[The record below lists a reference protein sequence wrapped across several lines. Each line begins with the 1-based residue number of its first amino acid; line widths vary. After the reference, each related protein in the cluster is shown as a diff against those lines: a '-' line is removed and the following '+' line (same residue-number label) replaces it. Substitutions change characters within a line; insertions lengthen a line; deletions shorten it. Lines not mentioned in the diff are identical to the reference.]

1 MSKTIVVF
9 GAGSGLG
16 SATARRF
23 GREGYAV
30 ALVARRRE
38 PLEALAVSLG
48 EQGIEAATF
57 PANLTDS
64 TGVPK
69 LIDAITERFGGIDV
83 VEYAPIATVAPFA
96 AATELTADTLRDIV
110 DLYLYTPVEI
120 AHAVLPGM
128 IERGAGAFLLGQG
141 LSAAMAAPGMSG
153 VGPIMAAARHWIHS
167 LNGEL
172 TGTGVYAG
180 TLTVSAWIDGSAGHQ
195 AASAADPELSG
206 NPVVDP
212 ADLADQYWDL
222 FTKRDRIEQIHPPV
236 AQR

>member
-57 PANLTDS
+57 PANLADS

-83 VEYAPIATVAPFA
+83 VEYAPFA

-167 LNGEL
+167 STANSPARAS
-172 TGTGVYAG
+172 TRAH
-180 TLTVSAWIDGSAGHQ
+180 SPCPRGSM
-195 AASAADPELSG
+195 AAPG
-206 NPVVDP
+206 IKPH
-212 ADLADQYWDL
+212 
-222 FTKRDRIEQIHPPV
+222 RPPT
-236 AQR
+236 RS